1 MLIQKKLNRDAGKLR
16 LRLKQAFSLLFACL
30 MILQTGVVTAFAA
43 PSASVIR
50 SDELRGVWIS
60 YLDWERLPADQE
72 SFKHE
77 VDKMLDRCLPSDQG
91 QIQEKLARFTNENG
105 QVSAQALA
113 VFTYVETIQYTNELL
128 YSVLSEALNIQE

>member
-1 MLIQKKLNRDAGKLR
+1 MRTSPVKGGEK
-16 LRLKQAFSLLFACL
+16 
-30 MILQTGVVTAFAA
+30 T
-43 PSASVIR
+43 
-50 SDELRGVWIS
+50 
-60 YLDWERLPADQE
+60 
-72 SFKHE
+72 
-77 VDKMLDRCLPSDQG
+77 LPSDQG

>member
-30 MILQTGVVTAFAA
+30 MVLQTGMVTAFAA

-72 SFKHE
+72 SFKRE
-77 VDKMLDRCLPSDQG
+77 VDKIVRLFACRNQLFVSLHDCFVKIRMLHEPSVHKE
-91 QIQEKLARFTNENG
+91 IL
-105 QVSAQALA
+105 
-113 VFTYVETIQYTNELL
+113 
-128 YSVLSEALNIQE
+128 